1 MEHNAITDSEE
12 TTVDNDSG
20 LAKVRYGHNTPRK
33 NHPRQSSF
41 ALFPWF
47 HRQQFTI

>member
-33 NHPRQSSF
+33 NITPDKL
-41 ALFPWF
+41 AL
-47 HRQQFTI
+47 HRFTGNNLQF